1 MHRFKKESLRII
13 LFICLFLLLGCSRTS
28 DIIKVKINYKKS
40 LSFKVNGQQFKGVGV
55 PTFAKEYLIEI
66 EAPFKLN
73 YVKIESC
80 HREIVLRNAYHKKR
94 ILKNR
99 KKFQFNYKP
108 IGLEKE
114 CIVFITALNE
124 NGKGK
129 FGQIAFESPEY
140 KVMATNY
147 CNGIKSKTKGVSLCQ
162 TKKGL
167 IQMIEFDEDLIVKST
182 CPIMGYNG
190 RKNIF
195 KYEPESGDCVF
206 LFMGK
211 DRLHKLVSFGYDQ
224 IIYEDE

>member
-1 MHRFKKESLRII
+1 MCRFKKKNLGIII
-13 LFICLFLLLGCSRTS
+13 LLSLFLLLNCSRTS
-28 DIIKVKINYKKS
+28 DIIKVKINYKKN
-40 LSFKVNGQQFKGVGV
+40 LSFKVNGQQFRGVGV
-55 PTFAKEYLIEI
+55 PSLAKEYLIEI
-66 EAPFKLN
+66 ETPFKLN

-80 HREIVLRNAYHKKR
+80 HREVVLRNAYHKKR

-129 FGQIAFESPEY
+129 FGQITFESPEY

-147 CNGIKSKTKGVSLCQ
+147 CNGVKSKNKGVSLCQ

-167 IQMIEFDEDLIVKST
+167 IQMIEFDEDLVVKST
-182 CPIMGYNG
+182 CPIMSYNG
-190 RKNIF
+190 KNIF
-195 KYEPESGDCVF
+195 KYEPESGDCIF

-211 DRLHKLVSFGYDQ
+211 DRLHKLVSYGYDE

>member
-1 MHRFKKESLRII
+1 MCRPKEKSIRRLI
-13 LFICLFLLLGCSRTS
+13 LLILIVFFSCSRTS
-28 DIIKVKINYKKS
+28 DIIKIKRNYKKD
-40 LSFKVNGQQFKGVGV
+40 LSFSINGKPFKGVAV
-55 PTFAKEYLIEI
+55 PTLSKAYLIEI

-108 IGLEKE
+108 IGIEKE
-114 CIVFITALNE
+114 CIVFISALNE

-129 FGQIAFESPEY
+129 FAQIAFQAKQY
-140 KVMATNY
+140 NINAKNF
-147 CNGIKSKTKGVSLCQ
+147 CNGKESNTSGVSLCQ
-162 TKKGL
+162 SKKGL
-167 IQMIEFDEDLIVKST
+167 VQMIEFDEDLEVRST
-182 CPIMGYNG
+182 CPIMSYKGK
-190 RKNIF
+190 KNF

-211 DRLHKLVSFGYDQ
+211 DRLHKLVSYGYDE
-224 IIYEDE
+224 IIYED